1 MNSLKLIAPVR
12 SSFMMKQMLEA
23 KVDEVHLGLK
33 PTHLINLSFDSR
45 YQFVNGIPTQV
56 ENLDELSE
64 ITKIGHENNVIV
76 NFMANSK
83 YVPESLR
90 EDYLSHI
97 RWAVEAGVNRITVSN
112 LSALNW
118 LAKADLGIPID
129 VGTFMAATNIGY
141 FRYLESVGVQRVGVP
156 QGMTLDEISDISAKT
171 NLKLI
176 VTGNFGG
183 GNVCGHCRLEECPTN
198 SEIGQGCRTSYK
210 VTDLFSGVDL
220 ENGQVLDGA
229 TDCSLCSIP
238 ELIDAGVGYIKL
250 IGREVPNPITTS
262 KICQIYKTW
271 ITEVEKGRTS
281 EEIYSALDDEDLMW
295 NMMWKPRFCEKKRCS
310 YLKTPVTNSYV

>member
-12 SSFMMKQMLEA
+12 SVFMMKQMLEA

-33 PTHLINLSFDSR
+33 PLQLINLSFDSR
-45 YQFVNGIPTQV
+45 HQFVNGTPTQV
-56 ENLDELSE
+56 ESLEELNE
-64 ITKIGHENNVIV
+64 ITAMGKENKVKV

-83 YVPESLR
+83 YVPESLKR
-90 EDYLSHI
+90 DYLFHI
-97 RWAVEAGVNRITVSN
+97 KLAVEAGVNRITVSN
-112 LSALNW
+112 FSTLNW
-118 LAKADLGIPID
+118 ISQADFNIPID

-141 FRYLESVGVQRVGVP
+141 YRYLESMGVQRVGIP
-156 QGMTLDEISDISAKT
+156 QGMTLDEINDISSKT
-171 NLKLI
+171 NLELI

-183 GNVCGHCRLEECPTN
+183 GNVCGHCRLEECPTEN
-198 SEIGQGCRTSYK
+198 EIGQGCRTGYK
-210 VTDLFSGVDL
+210 VTDSFSGVDL

-238 ELIDAGVGYIKL
+238 ELIDAGVNYIKL

-281 EEIYSALDDEDLMW
+281 KQIYNDLDQEDLMW

-310 YLKTPVTNSYV
+310 YLNTPVTNSYV